1 MIGTSGAV
9 RRCVPEPVTDRG
21 VRNWCY
27 NLTDQLWVAGGAINN
42 GGLALDWVKDNLAPG
57 SSYEDLDRAAAS
69 VPPGSD
75 GLIFLPFFSGERSP
89 HWNSHARGVLFGLTL
104 NHTRNHIV
112 RAVMEGV
119 AYSLYSVFIRLRQLS
134 AESASSVD
142 LRASGSAT
150 RSSVWVQIIADV
162 FGERVTRP
170 GDPEGTAFGAAVLGM
185 IATGR
190 LSGPG
195 AVETLMGPA
204 EATHEPDAGN
214 HVQYQRLFGLY
225 EDVYRNLVGSFDA
238 LAAVMRE

>member
-1 MIGTSGAV
+1 
-9 RRCVPEPVTDRG
+9 VTDRS

-27 NLTDQLWVAGGAINN
+27 NLTDRFWVAGGAINN
-42 GGLALDWVKDNLAPG
+42 GGLALDWVKENLAPA
-57 SSYEDLDRAAAS
+57 SSHQDLDRAAAS
-69 VPPGSD
+69 VAPGSD

-119 AYSLYSVFIRLRQLS
+119 AYSLYSVFIRLRQLGG
-134 AESASSVD
+134 ESTSSVE

-150 RSSVWVQIIADV
+150 RSSVWCQIIADV

-170 GDPEGTAFGAAVLGM
+170 GNPEGTAFGAAVLAM

-195 AVETLMGPA
+195 AVGTLMGPA
-204 EATHEPDAGN
+204 QAIYEPDTGN
-214 HVQYQRLFGLY
+214 HPQYQRLFRLY
-225 EDVYRNLVGSFDA
+225 EDVYRNLVGSFEG
-238 LAAVMRE
+238 LASIRAPH